1 MNRANTKIKANQER
15 LEELKKQQLDAEV
28 EIRYV
33 DSMLEI
39 ARENVEDKLID
50 AIDETLYTFIEKSI
64 LDVENLSMH
73 LEDDGQTQTFAI
85 PIQIEESLAKEMLES
100 VQMSCKYEDT
110 YFEALIHTNINDSIK
125 DNSEILITDLINNIS
140 KSIGLSEEYQTYLN
154 KRIDKTLQEKMGI
167 SLNEVKKSL
176 IVTEEESQAF
186 KSLSKSMQY
195 LDKIVSLHNEKM
207 RTLEEINQLINNLSN
222 EQIKLKQQNKIA
234 VSVQIISNK
243 VLETIENI
251 ARDTANFI
259 YDVQNKISSSETFFN
274 NKKYNALVEFSFKTL
289 NKTSKTAT
297 AICAN
302 IEKNFSTDY
311 VSDLLLKYA
320 EKDADKWKFVYDSLS
335 LELGK
340 KFGEDFINQLKNDLN
355 NINNEP
361 KENAPPKFF
370 TGKGKNNK
378 DEGLEH

>member
-1 MNRANTKIKANQER
+1 MNKANTQIKANQER

-85 PIQIEESLAKEMLES
+85 PIQIEESIAKELLES

-110 YFEALIHTNINDSIK
+110 YFEALIHNNINDSIK

-167 SLNEVKKSL
+167 SLNEVRKSL

-195 LDKIVSLHNEKM
+195 LDKIVNLHNEKM
-207 RTLEEINQLINNLSN
+207 RTLEEINQLINSLSN

-234 VSVQIISNK
+234 VSVQTISNK
-243 VLETIENI
+243 VLETVENI

-259 YDVQNKISSSETFFN
+259 YDVQNKINSSETFFN
-274 NKKYNALVEFSFKTL
+274 TKKYNALVEFGFKVL

-302 IEKNFSTDY
+302 IENNFSTDY
-311 VSDLLLKYA
+311 VSNLLLKYA
-320 EKDADKWKFVYDSLS
+320 EKDADKWKFVHDSLL

-340 KFGEDFINQLKNDLN
+340 KFGEDFVNQLKTDLS

-361 KENAPPKFF
+361 KENNPPKFLPAARV
-370 TGKGKNNK
+370 KIIKMR
-378 DEGLEH
+378 D